1 MKFYSKVAVYILL
14 LWTAIEIVICII
26 VLADTFNSK
35 THTGENFMSGL
46 CDSDD
51 CDGFTKKALFGR
63 LITAV
68 LLIAGLL
75 TVGFTIITEFN
86 QNGFI
91 IKIIFKFRA
100 GVY

>member
-26 VLADTFNSK
+26 VLADTSNSK
-35 THTGENFMSGL
+35 TYTGENFMSGL
-46 CDSDD
+46 CSSDD
-51 CDGFTKKALFGR
+51 CDGFTNKALFGR

-75 TVGFTIITEFN
+75 TVSFTIITEFDL
-86 QNGFI
+86 NGFI
-91 IKIIFKFRA
+91 IKFYLQI
-100 GVY
+100 